1 MGNKWQWIGGALLA
15 MLLIGMLL
23 PSRAQVERRVEI
35 DARAEMVFALLN
47 DFRWV
52 AEWSLKTAD
61 DPNARIDI
69 AGPPRGLSASR
80 SWEGAIVGRGQET
93 ITVSEPHTRVKTV
106 TVGDNGRESASLFDI
121 SAAAGKTSLTWTIER
136 GYGFNLAG
144 RYFALFLDGIV
155 GGTMEQELARL
166 AGVAES
172 LPVAEFASLQV
183 EQMFVVAQDIAYRRT
198 TSFPEAT
205 AISEAMGDAYF
216 EILNFMD
223 RYGLKEDGAPM
234 SITRTFSG
242 SELVFDA
249 AIPVRNIGDDT
260 PASADNVNL
269 GATYE
274 GPAIRVRH
282 VGPYNTLGRTHDKIA
297 AYLAAM
303 RLTRNGD
310 AWESYVS
317 DPTRTGESELLTYIY
332 YPVLN
337 E

>member
-1 MGNKWQWIGGALLA
+1 
-15 MLLIGMLL
+15 
-23 PSRAQVERRVEI
+23 
-35 DARAEMVFALLN
+35 MVFALLN

-52 AEWSLKTAD
+52 TEWSLRTAE
-61 DPNARIDI
+61 DPNARIDMS
-69 AGPPRGLSASR
+69 GPPRGLDASH
-80 SWEGAIVGRGQET
+80 SWDGTIVGRGHET
-93 ITVSEPHTRVKTV
+93 ITVSEPYSRVETV
-106 TVGDNGRESASLFDI
+106 IVEDNGRESASIFEI
-121 SAAAGKTSLTWTIER
+121 AATDAATSLTWSYER
-136 GYGFNLAG
+136 AYGLNLAG

-155 GGTMEQELARL
+155 GDTMDQELARL
-166 AGVAES
+166 AGLAEN
-172 LPVAEFASLQV
+172 LPIAGFAGLQV
-183 EQMFVVAQDIAYRRT
+183 DQMFVEAQDIAYRRT
-198 TSFPEAT
+198 SSFPEAT

-223 RYGLKEDGAPM
+223 RFDLAEDGAPM
-234 SITRTFSG
+234 SITRAFSG

-249 AIPVRNIGDDT
+249 AIPVRNINDDT

-282 VGPYNTLGRTHDKIA
+282 IGPYNTLGRTHDKIA

-317 DPTRTGESELLTYIY
+317 DPTRTEESELLTYIY

>member
-1 MGNKWQWIGGALLA
+1 MDKKWHWIGGAALA
-15 MLLIGMLL
+15 LLLIGILL
-23 PSRAQVERRVEI
+23 PSRAHIQRSVEI

-47 DFRWV
+47 DFNWV
-52 AEWSLKTAD
+52 AEWSLRTAD

-69 AGPPRGLSASR
+69 SGPPRGLEASR
-80 SWEGAIVGRGQET
+80 SWEGTIVGRGHET
-93 ITVSEPHTRVKTV
+93 ITVSEPYSRVETV
-106 TVGDNGRESASLFDI
+106 IVGDSGRESTSVFDI
-121 SAAAGKTSLTWTIER
+121 TAADTATRLTWTYER
-136 GYGFNLAG
+136 TYGFNLAG

-155 GGTMEQELARL
+155 GDTMETELARVAGL
-166 AGVAES
+166 AET
-172 LPVAEFASLQV
+172 LPSAEFGSLQV
-183 EQMFVVAQDIAYRRT
+183 DLMFVEAQEIAYRRT
-198 TSFPEAT
+198 SSFPEAT

-223 RYGLKEDGAPM
+223 RFGLAEDGAPM

-242 SELVFDA
+242 SELIFDA
-249 AIPVRNIGDDT
+249 AIPVRNISADT
-260 PASADNVNL
+260 PASAENVNL

-282 VGPYNTLGRTHDKIA
+282 TGSYNTLGRTHDRIA

-317 DPTRTGESELLTYIY
+317 DPTRTDESELLTYIY